1 VLTLPYSIT
10 FYIRIGKNEGAI
22 ANDTAATLSIT
33 ERMIRWVPDDSYAQ
47 AMGNKQEYAG

>member
-10 FYIRIGKNEGAI
+10 FYIRTGKNEGAI
-22 ANDTAATLSIT
+22 ANDIAATLSIT
-33 ERMIRWVPDDSYAQ
+33 EGMIRWAPDDTYAQ